1 VRDANNNPQW
11 QPRSDLAPCPA
22 PKPAVCSERSFVAA
36 GGLISYG
43 ADYIDQ
49 YRKAAG

>member
-1 VRDANNNPQW
+1 VYYNRF
-11 QPRSDLAPCPA
+11 
-22 PKPAVCSERSFVAA
+22 FVTG

-49 YRKAAG
+49 YQHAARLGLSVRWRAQNDKNEGFRF